1 MGKIAELAA
10 KFQTLLTKIHTAVA
24 SKLDATATAVNSDK
38 LEGKSL
44 SEVRSLSSADAV
56 SQVASDDAPRKGLRG
71 EIAYFNEDNSPMAI
85 KGMPL
90 LKTVNLVASDADVA
104 TAKAA
109 TVPFSEIFNKWRR
122 ISHSPSGIFPANESE
137 LSGWSYDSVTDT
149 VSSTINSATVIG
161 LISNDRF
168 GEYVFETIMKST
180 DADNDGVG
188 FCLAFNKVGDREHT
202 LIAMIDSGGLA
213 GDGSIPNGD
222 VPKLVLAV
230 NYGQGASWGHQV
242 IAQLPFGLAG
252 QGWTGVDFAAGV
264 KLIVKRMSV
273 GMLEI
278 TCTRA
283 DGSPWPTPVY
293 WTGEIPEQF
302 SGPCAIGLV
311 AFSQAGSS
319 WEITQM
325 PTIKRDIID
334 TRTMDVWR
342 WNGNA
347 WVIAGNL
354 SDPDVMMPGR
364 IYKNT
369 FAAPYLSFYLDHDGS
384 TYVLGGP
391 GQIGI

>member
-10 KFQTLLTKIHTAVA
+10 RFQALLTKIHTSVA

-38 LEGKSL
+38 LEGKTL
-44 SEVRSLSSADAV
+44 SEVRTLSSSDALA
-56 SQVASDDAPRKGLRG
+56 QVATDDAPRKGLRG
-71 EIAYFNEDNSPMAI
+71 EVAYFDQDNSPMAI

-90 LKTVNLVASDADVA
+90 LKTVNLVASDTDVA

-122 ISHSPSGIFPANESE
+122 ISHGTSGIFPANESE
-137 LSGWSYDSVTDT
+137 LTGWAYDAGTDT

-168 GEYVFETIMKST
+168 EEYVFETIMKSNNS
-180 DADNDGVG
+180 DDDGVG
-188 FCLAFNKVGDREHT
+188 FCLAFNKVGDREHAF
-202 LIAMIDSGGLA
+202 IAMIDGGGLA
-213 GDGSIPNGD
+213 SDGSIPNGN
-222 VPKLVLAV
+222 VPKLVIAV
-230 NYGQGASWGHQV
+230 NYGQGAAWGHQV
-242 IAQLPFGLAG
+242 IAELPFGLAA
-252 QGWTGVDFAAGV
+252 QGWTGADFSAGV
-264 KLIVKRMSV
+264 KVNAKRLNT
-273 GMLEI
+273 GMFEI

-283 DGSPWPTPVY
+283 NGSPWPTPVY
-293 WTGEIPEQF
+293 WIGNIPEQF

-311 AFSQAGSS
+311 AYSQPGAS

-347 WVIAGNL
+347 WVVAGSL

-369 FAAPYLSFYLDHDGS
+369 FAPPYTSFYLDHDGS

-391 GQIGI
+391 GQISL